1 MTLIKE
7 TIFHPPQLR
16 RLRPILITISAHN
29 NGGKSKRKGKRDEP
43 QLLELTRTEPFLSC
57 SVRWSGRRSTLRAWH
72 YILSSTR
79 FYNDAGTFVL
89 LNNVNQHV
97 HYMHAALF
105 TQANLVLRPTVLET
119 VVLIVS
125 PGMDVV
131 AGFCHT

>member
-72 YILSSTR
+72 YILSSALHQHAL
-79 FYNDAGTFVL
+79 YL
-89 LNNVNQHV
+89 L
-97 HYMHAALF
+97 ALI
-105 TQANLVLRPTVLET
+105 TMICCSSHSAECKLRSGVRRE
-119 VVLIVS
+119 
-125 PGMDVV
+125 
-131 AGFCHT
+131 